1 MMDVRRIKQRNEHID
16 VEQSDQRRLHFV
28 PEPIYGLQCDE
39 SRALAWRQN
48 RHTITLA
55 RGSGARH
62 QSTAGKVGKHAPGSG
77 SAPGRKLF
85 GRLKHVLID
94 IQSGSHQGIIA
105 HQTSEAKAGFRFC
118 SAAKSNP
125 IIPT

>member
-1 MMDVRRIKQRNEHID
+1 MCCLMMDVRRIKQRNEHID

-62 QSTAGKVGKHAPGSG
+62 QSTAGKVGKHAPGSA
-77 SAPGRKLF
+77 SAPGCKLF
-85 GRLKHVLID
+85 DGLEQSSSISKVVRIGRASRIKH
-94 IQSGSHQGIIA
+94 QM
-105 HQTSEAKAGFRFC
+105 
-118 SAAKSNP
+118 
-125 IIPT
+125 